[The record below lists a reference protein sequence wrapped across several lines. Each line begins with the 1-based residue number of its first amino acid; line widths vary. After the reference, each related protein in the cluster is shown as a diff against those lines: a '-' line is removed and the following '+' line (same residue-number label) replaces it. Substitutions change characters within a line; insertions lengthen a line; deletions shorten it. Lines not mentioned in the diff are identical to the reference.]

1 MDYSSSLIKGQE
13 TSIVFFFVCVHTM
26 KYYRATVEAD
36 LDELAS
42 KLLSLP
48 IPTFSGAE
56 TLHKKN
62 RRNMDEQMF
71 WQVLIKHKK
80 QVLFFKRKVF

>member
-1 MDYSSSLIKGQE
+1 
-13 TSIVFFFVCVHTM
+13 M
-26 KYYRATVEAD
+26 KYYHATLEAD

-71 WQVLIKHKK
+71 WEVLIKHKK
-80 QVLFFKRKVF
+80 QVLFFKKGLLKITAPLN